1 MKPATRINEFTTDI
15 IEFCENDPY
24 LYKELM
30 KERENFLS
38 TTPEKY
44 YKTSNEK
51 KWAKQ
56 RFYDYYIFSWLSKHY
71 EQAPLEVFLAKMLS
85 RYNQQEQRIL
95 LGFKNHIFSAFTIT
109 EVEAGSYFMAQG
121 LATGKEYKVRENQA
135 TYTLKGGD
143 YIVGRIV
150 LYEADY
156 ALSNINLNYPKE
168 SSYTLKK
175 LWRNSPS
182 NIIQE
187 LTPLMIE
194 REIFQKNYS
203 KRNQEKN
210 NLPSIEKK
218 LKDLLKEHLGKKA
231 PSIKNLRKKIN
242 RITDPLPLIKEL
254 AERINFSSQEELN
267 KFHQLFIDFW
277 NLSPR
282 DEFQGKSPREI
293 ESWEMGPQERELSQE
308 LMNYVLASIQ
318 SLKFSEQKEIDDAIK
333 IYQDKWLYQILEEL
347 EYKTPWQV
355 ISEERERL
363 GNPRKD
369 FSLKISIKP
378 VKQKMEDRSNLSDI
392 TRKNVPGIW
401 RIPAVIIKK
410 QNEEVLKINHKPPSV
425 QEWKDL
431 YEAAIQF
438 KNTKCWDWMWDTDLF
453 GVQNPVTGEI
463 GYCCV
468 MGGTGEHFAL
478 AVYQGS
484 EGLKGY
490 LTLQSGKNHPSLED
504 MLNLQKL
511 LMASFEDR
519 ELLQKEDIQL
529 IKKFDLKFSGPDSWP
544 FFRSYRPGCHPWYL
558 TGEEARYLTLCLG
571 QAIDVST
578 RFKADSEMLY
588 PPTENH
594 YLVRVPKKDK
604 TGLSWR
610 DKWIEPLPFKKE
622 EMIVGPIDEIR
633 LEKIKRRIPH
643 RQGVWE
649 VDFFYSPKPIKEKG
663 ERPLYP
669 YITLWVDHH
678 SGFILSHDLDNPA
691 EYISEFPGQF
701 LKLAENYETLPQ
713 EILVRKEETFNLL
726 EPITSELGIKI
737 RRVKRLRMLE
747 DAQASMSEFIAG
759 ENEM

>member
-1 MKPATRINEFTTDI
+1 MMMKPATRINEFTTDI
-15 IEFCENDPY
+15 IEFCDNDPY
-24 LYKELM
+24 LYKELL

-44 YKTSNEK
+44 YKTPNEK
-51 KWAKQ
+51 NRAEQ
-56 RFYDYYIFSWLSKHY
+56 RFYDYYIFSCISQYY
-71 EQAPLEVFLAKMLS
+71 ETTPLEVFLSKMLS

-95 LGFKNHIFSAFTIT
+95 LGFKNHIFSAFTTT
-109 EVEAGSYFMAQG
+109 EVEVGSYFMAQD
-121 LATGKEYKVRENQA
+121 LATGKEYKIRENQA
-135 TYTLKGGD
+135 THTIKEGD

-150 LYEADY
+150 FYEADY

-175 LWRNSPS
+175 LWRDSPA

-194 REIFQKNYS
+194 EAIFQKNYS

-218 LKDLLKEHLGKKA
+218 LKKLLKEYLGKKA

-267 KFHQLFIDFW
+267 KFQQLFLDFW

-282 DEFQGKSPREI
+282 DEFQGKSPQEI
-293 ESWEMGPQERELSQE
+293 EPWEMGPQERELSQE
-308 LMNYVLASIQ
+308 LMDYVSASIQ
-318 SLKFSEQKEIDDAIK
+318 SLEFSDQEEIDDAIK
-333 IYQDKWLYQILEEL
+333 IFQDKWLYQTLEEL

-355 ISEERERL
+355 ILEEREKL

-378 VKQKMEDRSNLSDI
+378 VKQKIEDHR
-392 TRKNVPGIW
+392 
-401 RIPAVIIKK
+401 
-410 QNEEVLKINHKPPSV
+410 PPSI

-431 YEAAIQF
+431 YKAAIQF
-438 KNTKCWDWMWDTDLF
+438 KKTKCWDWMWDTDLF

-468 MGGTGEHFAL
+468 MGGAGEHFAL

-484 EGLKGY
+484 EGLNGY
-490 LTLQSGKNHPSLED
+490 LTLQSGKNLPSLED
-504 MLNLQKL
+504 ILSLQKL

-519 ELLQKEDIQL
+519 EFLQKEDLQL
-529 IKKFDLKFSGPDSWP
+529 IKKFGLKFSGPNSWP
-544 FFRSYRPGCHPWYL
+544 LFRCYLPGCHPWYL
-558 TGEEARYLTLCLG
+558 TGEEARYLTLCLW
-571 QAIDVST
+571 QAIDVSL
-578 RFKADSEMLY
+578 RFKDDPKKLT
-588 PPTENH
+588 PPIGNR
-594 YLVRVPKKDK
+594 YLVRVPKKEK

-610 DKWIEPLPFKKE
+610 DEWIEPLPLKKT
-622 EMIVGPIDEIR
+622 EMIVEPIDEIR

-649 VDFFYSPKPIKEKG
+649 VDFFYSPKAIKEKG
-663 ERPLYP
+663 ERPFYP

-678 SGFILSHDLDNPA
+678 SGFILSHHLAKPA
-691 EYISEFPGQF
+691 ECISEFPGQF
-701 LKLAENYETLPQ
+701 LKLAENYKTLPQ

-726 EPITSELGIKI
+726 EPVTSELGIKL
-737 RRVKRLRMLE
+737 RRVKRLNMLE

-759 ENEM
+759 EGD